1 MRSTSRFAI
10 QSPLPDT
17 TLTALAGSPPQSGS
31 CTVAT
36 NCATAPTTAADPP
49 SRSCDEVVMSGR
61 YASTVIPRIDESPDL
76 AARAPKFREIPMPM
90 PRWGWDHLP
99 MAWTVLIV
107 DDHAGFRGFARRLL
121 EAEGFTVVGEAA
133 DGMSALAAV
142 DALKPEVVLLDIVL
156 PDTDG
161 LAIATALAQRA
172 NAPAVVLT
180 SSRERADFGRRLE
193 QAPAKGFLHKDDLS
207 GRALVSLVS
216 EHRVRS

>member
-1 MRSTSRFAI
+1 
-10 QSPLPDT
+10 
-17 TLTALAGSPPQSGS
+17 
-31 CTVAT
+31 
-36 NCATAPTTAADPP
+36 
-49 SRSCDEVVMSGR
+49 
-61 YASTVIPRIDESPDL
+61 
-76 AARAPKFREIPMPM
+76 
-90 PRWGWDHLP
+90 
-99 MAWTVLIV
+99 VLIV

-161 LAIATALAQRA
+161 LAIAATLAQRA

-207 GRALVSLVS
+207 GRALVSLVR